1 MNARRLLL
9 LFVCLFGSGYA
20 SAVDIMPG
28 QAVVL
33 WTGGSGAAI
42 AATLAAI
49 RGFMNDGGYGTV
61 FTFAATL
68 GFMVLMI
75 KLAMRTEQFEKFPA
89 YLIGLF
95 LIIYVSQRITINV
108 QVEDPV
114 KGYASVVSDVP
125 AIVGG
130 PAVVASELG
139 HWLTAAIEHY
149 YRVPA
154 SLPSGVA
161 IPDNYGTLTE
171 TNRFNLMGTMMKDLS
186 EIRINDPGMRGSFRA
201 YVADC
206 AAPQLYT
213 GQINFQTLVSSNDPW
228 GVLTA
233 TPNNY
238 TFTTYYGP
246 SPTIS
251 TAGGSTAVDP
261 LGSVVTC
268 RESAEQ
274 LSDDLDDFVYPSAV
288 EGIARKQSFLGNFE
302 VLSWTEGA
310 LNSAMAWTSN
320 GAINTASTAV
330 RQTAV
335 INTFIDTSSSI
346 MNSVAGGEGIAYNMA
361 LAEARSAQESNWA
374 IAADI
379 FSTFMGYF
387 YVVLHVFVI
396 ALSPVIILLLLIP
409 GMAGKIGGSYM
420 KILIWL
426 ALWQPALSVVNF
438 IANQFLLDGLGEPYI
453 IPGGGFTLGSVTTV
467 SAATEKAV
475 MAANFMGSM
484 VPMFMWGVINATGYA
499 FTQFVGAG
507 TGASQA
513 AGAAGKVASD
523 SINHGTHSMDVTR
536 ANKFDMAYDTSIGDN
551 GVKSTNAVGQWGADL
566 MTGTTRTGMSG
577 GGALGN
583 VSTEKREAV
592 SSESSRQSSATT
604 TDKSAD
610 SNVVANTHS
619 SGVSG
624 AGTRAAQEQV
634 QASLQQSSSGTRVR
648 QGSELDQSIQTWS
661 ANYGSKFQMGA
672 SETNRNTET
681 FGVGADLGKAL
692 RALTGTLDQAGASPQ
707 QKQDSLTAAATHA
720 LDNPN
725 FSGMTKAEKGQ
736 AVEAAVNNALVADA
750 LESASEIA
758 PLNTPEGQAAADK
771 HLAKN
776 GVDSVV
782 DGNGNKHSVKGKG
795 ALSKIVGNTP
805 HKRLLD
811 ALLGGATLR
820 WDKGQQ
826 AISSFDAGSSV
837 ERGAGRT
844 DGNSNSFTFG
854 DQSAYTT
861 GGTRNNSA
869 TGTAA
874 EGDTL
879 TQTEGRNV
887 SSADS
892 NTAETANTSAQSA
905 QTRKSVTQSQERLR
919 PDIAGGVRGRQGWDN
934 EVDAQAAAVAAQMA
948 ALQSKTTKGME
959 ETKAE
964 SASVVSDTNTRI
976 ADREKQVPGEGA
988 VSGTTQG
995 KNVDSGAAVTQGSN
1009 LSTDPI
1015 TAAQAE
1021 VERAQGRLA
1030 IAQSNGANTAQNTLL
1045 DAEAQTAY
1053 GAQLAKVGSATV
1065 VEQQRDGADL
1075 KADSTENPGLLR
1087 SAMQYAQMGQNSIM
1101 SLVGTAAEAFVPEAN
1116 GGVIGDIYE
1125 RIQDGG
1131 ALAPSLA
1138 MQGGGQAN
1146 LRDFAVVGEGS
1157 DARLR
1162 GVYQVPFEYTNDA
1175 GANVQGMAAGVYVQ
1189 DGQFFPLGG
1198 ASMEESRSF
1207 TTEQLSQMGGQFV
1220 SGATMDGNT
1229 LRIGGREFDGSTTNS
1244 GANIPVGQGQSFDR
1258 GMINE
1263 DGDGQVNGGPN
1274 PLSSTTGGAVQDA
1287 GTVNI
1292 QQPAGPVAD
1301 PVQAGASLD
1310 GYHAS
1315 RGDHNSGV
1323 DSAIAGERTT
1333 FPQQGDS
1340 QLVDDIADMPAYGT
1354 PEYRKMMDSDFG
1366 SSVQIPLRR
1375 DEE

>member
-130 PAVVASELG
+130 PAVLASELG
-139 HWLTAAIEHY
+139 HWLTSAIEHY

-213 GQINFQTLVSSNDPW
+213 GQINFQELVGSSNPW

-233 TPNNY
+233 TPNSY

-246 SPTIS
+246 ANNI
-251 TAGGSTAVDP
+251 AGNSVDP
-261 LGSVVTC
+261 LGSVVNC
-268 RESAEQ
+268 REAAEQ
-274 LSDDLDDFVYPSAV
+274 LTLDLDDFVYPSAV

-302 VLSWTEGA
+302 VFSWTEGA

-551 GVKSTNAVGQWGADL
+551 GVKSTNAVGQLGVDL
-566 MTGTTRTGMSG
+566 MNGTTRTGMSG

-619 SGVSG
+619 NGVSG

-661 ANYGSKFQMGA
+661 ANYGSKFQMEA
-672 SETNRNTET
+672 SQTNRNTAT
-681 FGVGADLGKAL
+681 FGVGADVGKAL
-692 RALTGTLDQAGASPQ
+692 RALTGTLDKAGATPQ
-707 QKQDSLTAAATHA
+707 QKEESLTAAATHA

-736 AVEAAVNNALVADA
+736 AIEAAVNNAMAADA
-750 LESASEIA
+750 LEAASEIA

-771 HLAKN
+771 YLAKN

-782 DGNGNKHSVKGKG
+782 DGNGQKHSVKGKG
-795 ALSKIVGNTP
+795 ALAKIAGNIP
-805 HKRLLD
+805 QKKLLD
-811 ALLGGATLR
+811 AVLGGLTLR

-861 GGTRNNSA
+861 GGTRNSSA

-874 EGDTL
+874 EGDTV

-919 PDIAGGVRGRQGWDN
+919 PDIAGGVRGRQSWDN
-934 EVDAQAAAVAAQMA
+934 EVDAQAADIAAQMA
-948 ALQSKTTKGME
+948 ALKSKTTKGME

-964 SASVVSDTNTRI
+964 SAAVVSETNTKI

-988 VSGTTQG
+988 VSSTTQG
-995 KNVDSGAAVTQGSN
+995 KNVDSGAAVTQGSK

-1030 IAQSNGANTAQNTLL
+1030 IAQSNGANAAQNQIL
-1045 DAEAQTAY
+1045 DAEAQTSY
-1053 GAQLAKVGSATV
+1053 GAELAKIGSALSADAKRDNADIA
-1065 VEQQRDGADL
+1065 EQ
-1075 KADSTENPGLLR
+1075 SENAGGLR
-1087 SAMQYAQMGQNSIM
+1087 SAAQWTQRLLNQGQDALGYI
-1101 SLVGTAAEAFVPEAN
+1101 TEIAVPEAN
-1116 GGVIGDIYE
+1116 GGVISDIYGE
-1125 RIQDGG
+1125 LQQSG
-1131 ALAPSLA
+1131 AVANSLA
-1138 MQGGGQAN
+1138 IQGGGEAN

-1244 GANIPVGQGQSFDR
+1244 GAYIPVGQGQSFDR

-1263 DGDGQVNGGPN
+1263 GGDGQVNGGPN

-1323 DSAIAGERTT
+1323 DAAIAGERTT
-1333 FPQQGDS
+1333 FPQQGDA
-1340 QLVDDIADMPAYGT
+1340 QLADDITNMPAYGT